1 MCIFCVY
8 VYMYVYTY
16 LFIYLFI
23 YLCIYLFSTDLVC
36 DSILVKG
43 MNKSA
48 FLIALIFLLK

>member
-1 MCIFCVY
+1 
-8 VYMYVYTY
+8 MYVYTY